1 MDVRV
6 EDIEKVRALI
16 ARTASDSEHESDTC
30 ARLACQKIRD
40 YGLQLVGP
48 QLNSAAYI
56 GPEVELRALRD
67 RVTHQ
72 NIAITRY
79 RAEVEKQKSVIDSLR
94 LTCEAQQKKL
104 DRLSGGSGDGVSAAP
119 KKAATPRKPRATKKD
134 ATPPSS
140 GRPPMSRGPGPVA
153 TPPSNFRPADFKPS
167 SGYTSP
173 PGFGDTK
180 KIRAK
185 FASKCRGCKADI
197 DEGDEVIW
205 TPGEGVECMSCGG
218 G

>member
-1 MDVRV
+1 MEVRV

-16 ARTASDSEHESDTC
+16 ARTASDSVHESDTC

-48 QLNSAAYI
+48 QLNSSAFI
-56 GPEVELRALRD
+56 GPEVELRTLRD

-104 DRLSGGSGDGVSAAP
+104 DRLSGEGGPVAP
-119 KKAATPRKPRATKKD
+119 KKTPTPRKPREPKKG
-134 ATPPSS
+134 AASTSS
-140 GRPPMSRGPGPVA
+140 PRPPAGKGPVA

-185 FASKCRGCKADI
+185 FASKCRGCKGDI